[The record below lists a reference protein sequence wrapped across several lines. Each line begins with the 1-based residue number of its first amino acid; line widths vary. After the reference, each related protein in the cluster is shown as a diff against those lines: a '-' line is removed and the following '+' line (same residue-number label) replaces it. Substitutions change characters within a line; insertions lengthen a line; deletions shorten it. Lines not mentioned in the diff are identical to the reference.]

1 MILLAVLSL
10 PPGARAATTI
20 LVLGDSL
27 SAAYGIAQNQGWVHL
42 LQQRITADRG
52 DARVINASISGETT
66 SGGRTRITGLLKRH
80 RPAVVIVE
88 LGGNDGLRGLPI
100 ADMSA
105 NLNQIITAI
114 KVHGAKTLLLGMR
127 LPPNYGPAY
136 TREFHETYARLAAE
150 HTIPLVPFM
159 LDGLAD
165 ETSFQADRIHPTAA
179 AQARILDNVWPTLNT
194 LLKPTVQPRAALQLR

>member
-1 MILLAVLSL
+1 LILLAVLSL
-10 PPGARAATTI
+10 PPGARAATTV

-42 LQQRITADRG
+42 LQQRITADGG
-52 DARVINASISGETT
+52 DARVINVSISGETT

-100 ADMSA
+100 ADMST

-114 KVHGAKTLLLGMR
+114 KVHGAKILLLGMR

-136 TREFHETYARLAAE
+136 TREFHETYAQLAAK

-159 LDGLAD
+159 LEGLAD

-179 AQARILDNVWPTLNT
+179 AQARILDNVWPTLTT
-194 LLKPTVQPRAALQLR
+194 LLKPTVQPRTALQLR